1 MMLLIKRALQDLSRN
16 RLLSALTMVTIALA
30 VLIVSA
36 FGLFLIN
43 AQDVV
48 QSWEKGVRMMVYLKP
63 GTGDAD
69 RKETEQQLLRL
80 YGVSQVRFISKQEAL
95 NEMKQEMK
103 HQASLLEGLKE
114 NPLPEAFEIRL
125 VAVTQ
130 SNQDMASLAAG
141 IQALSSVDSVEYGQ
155 QWLGKA
161 LYFIQ
166 LFRLGGI
173 ALGLLFFLATV
184 FIVANT
190 IRLLLYARSEEIEI
204 MRLVGATDRFIKTPF
219 FIEAIIQGLVGAA
232 VGLSILAI
240 LYSMAAGNIDQGLS
254 GILIR
259 LRFFPPGTLLEI
271 VSCSM
276 LVGWIGCYL
285 SLRQFLKS

>member
-16 RLLSALTMVTIALA
+16 RLLNALTMVTIALA

-48 QSWEKGVRMMVYLKP
+48 HSWEKGVRMMVYLKP
-63 GTGDAD
+63 ETGAAD
-69 RKETEQQLLRL
+69 RKNTEQRLLGL

-95 NEMKQEMK
+95 EELKQELK
-103 HQASLLEGLKE
+103 HQASLIAGLKE

-130 SNQDMASLAAG
+130 SDQDMARLAAK
-141 IQALSSVDSVEYGQ
+141 IQALPNVDSVEYGQ

-161 LYFIQ
+161 LYFLQ
-166 LFRLGGI
+166 LFRLAGI
-173 ALGLLFFLATV
+173 ALGLLFLLATV

-190 IRLLLYARSEEIEI
+190 IRLLLYSRGEEIEI

-219 FIEAIIQGLVGAA
+219 FIEAMIQGLVGAA
-232 VGLSILAI
+232 AGLCLLAI
-240 LYSMAAGNIDQGLS
+240 LFSMAVGNIHQGLS
-254 GILIR
+254 GIFFH
-259 LRFFPPGTLLEI
+259 LRFFPLITLLEI
-271 VSCSM
+271 VACSM

-285 SLRQFLKS
+285 SIRQFLKS

>member
-1 MMLLIKRALQDLSRN
+1 MMLLIKRALQDLSRH
-16 RLLSALTMVTIALA
+16 RLLNALTMVTIALA

-43 AQDVV
+43 AQEVV
-48 QSWEKGVRMMVYLKP
+48 QSWEQGVRMMVYLKP
-63 GTGDAD
+63 QTSEAD
-69 RKETEQQLLRL
+69 RKDTEQRLLRL
-80 YGVSQVRFISKQEAL
+80 YGVTQVRFISKEDAL
-95 NEMKQEMK
+95 NELKQEMQ
-103 HQASLLEGLKE
+103 HQASLLEGLRE

-125 VAVTQ
+125 VTVTL
-130 SNQDMASLAAG
+130 SEQDMESLAAR
-141 IQALSSVDSVEYGQ
+141 IQELPAVDSVEYGR

-161 LYFIQ
+161 LYFVK
-166 LFRLGGI
+166 LFRLAGI
-173 ALGLLFFLATV
+173 ALGSLFFLATV

-204 MRLVGATDRFIKTPF
+204 MRLVGATDRFIKMPF
-219 FIEAIIQGLVGAA
+219 FIEAMFQGLMGAVA
-232 VGLSILAI
+232 GLCVLGI
-240 LYSMAAGNIDQGLS
+240 LYSMAATNIHQGLS
-254 GILIR
+254 GILFH

-271 VSCSM
+271 VAVSV